1 MTDTLTPDRR
11 SWNMSRIKGKD
22 TKPELQFRSVLHRA
36 GYRFRLH
43 PSSLPGKPD
52 VVLPKYR
59 TAFFVNGCF
68 WHRHEGCSMAYIPN
82 SRIEFWTSKFEA
94 TVARDAKKSAELRK
108 QGWNVLTIWECEICK
123 SPESV
128 LDRFK
133 ASISEGT

>member
-1 MTDTLTPDRR
+1 MTDTLTRDRR

-22 TKPELQFRSVLHRA
+22 TKPELQLRSVLHRA

-59 TAFFVNGCF
+59 TVVFVNGCF
-68 WHRHEGCSMAYIPN
+68 WHRHEGCSIAYTPN
-82 SRIEFWTSKFEA
+82 SRTEFWLSKFEA
-94 TVARDAKKSAELRK
+94 TIVRDAKKSKELRK
-108 QGWNVLTIWECEICK
+108 QGWNVLTVWECELRK
-123 SPESV
+123 SPEAV

-133 ASISEGT
+133 ASIAEGA